1 MDWLR
6 QKELQSLEQ
15 HRKLWEGL
23 EVGAVVVFDQSV
35 TVQEYG
41 CPLTTSTGEAIC
53 LDGVIREI
61 KGNQAVVL
69 IDRLV
74 GRHGERGLLRSVR
87 RDQIKE
93 VSKSEAQYWGQ
104 GAELERAQ
112 NRRDKTAPAGVNPV
126 YWEPSEWVPTS

>member
-1 MDWLR
+1 MDR
-6 QKELQSLEQ
+6 IREKELQAWEQ

-23 EVGAVVVFDQSV
+23 EVGSVVIFDQTI

-93 VSKSEAQYWGQ
+93 VSKTEAQYWGH

-112 NRRDKTAPAGVNPV
+112 NQRDKTGSVAPPV
-126 YWEPSEWVPTS
+126 YWEPSEWVPKD